1 MKTTYSDYFSME
13 VIDVSVCMYDGITAC
28 PVVLELSM
36 LGLVVASHVPGQVER
51 FGCFNRVVIR

>member
-13 VIDVSVCMYDGITAC
+13 VIDVSVCMYGISAC

-36 LGLVVASHVPGQVER
+36 FCLVVASLVPGQVEC